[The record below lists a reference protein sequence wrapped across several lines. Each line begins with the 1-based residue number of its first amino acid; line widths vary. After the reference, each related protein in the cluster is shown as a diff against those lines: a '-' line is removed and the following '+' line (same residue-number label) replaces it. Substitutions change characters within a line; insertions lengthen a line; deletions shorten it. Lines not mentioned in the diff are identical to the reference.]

1 MKRISTHRITIS
13 FDRHNINIMMFHFY
27 SILPYFAFF
36 VNEIHSL
43 NNNHNIIP
51 GMGFYV
57 NTHILNGI
65 NAPSEEIDSDTF

>member
-1 MKRISTHRITIS
+1 
-13 FDRHNINIMMFHFY
+13 MFHFY